1 MRKKLIAFILLVVIL
16 ALVAPVSAVK
26 YGQNDNNEHPY
37 VGLIVF
43 YDENDVP
50 QWRCTGTLISP
61 TLMVTAA
68 HCTELEKGA
77 RVWFD
82 DNVPFGDPNTQT
94 GYPWNGGLTGYA
106 DASPWWQGG
115 LFLPN
120 TGDVGVVVLDAPV
133 PHLPANYNFPDLAP
147 AGFLD
152 DLATRRG
159 KQDVQFTVVGYG
171 LQSVKP
177 VYSSFRQRMW
187 ANVQLVNL
195 SSALTDGYNLQTT
208 NSPGKGH
215 GSGGT
220 CFGDSGGGIFNAEN
234 QIVAVNSFVM
244 NANCAGA
251 SFGYRTDRQ
260 EVIDWINGPHPD
272 QR

>member
-1 MRKKLIAFILLVVIL
+1 MRKKLIAFVLLVIAL
-16 ALVAPVSAVK
+16 SLVAPVSAVK
-26 YGQNDNNEHPY
+26 FGTNDNGAHPQ

-43 YDENDVP
+43 YNENDVP

-82 DNVPFGDPNTQT
+82 DYVPLGDPNTQT
-94 GYPWNGGLTGYA
+94 GYPWNGGITGYA

-115 LFLPN
+115 LFLPD
-120 TGDVGVVVLDAPV
+120 TGDVGVVVLDQAV
-133 PHLPANYNFPDLAP
+133 DLPYYASLAP

-159 KQDVQFTVVGYG
+159 NQDVQFTVVGYG

-195 SSALTDGYNLQTT
+195 RSALTDGYNLQTT

-220 CFGDSGGGIFNAEN
+220 CFGDSGGGIFNAEY

-260 EVIDWINGPHPD
+260 AVIDWINGPHPD
-272 QR
+272 LR